1 MDCSLPGSSVYGIC
15 QARLLEWVAISF
27 SRGSSWPRDKTYA
40 SCIGRGIL
48 YHSATREALMY
59 LYISY
64 IFMLERG
71 KSFYS
76 CMRHWC
82 LVWYLGQSS
91 YLGNCSWET
100 LSVRFYAS
108 GRQISRLISSLK
120 FLSYCVRGAV
130 WCLLLLCVRH
140 QYFFMFSK
148 TLSASPSV
156 RFIKFLVTVGTLG
169 NTVSSHVNLQPLKGV
184 RGSQMGLEFSWD
196 IYHAYIEGSQTEA
209 NCVLC
214 EYKRNS
220 KFAWIFLTVLLLATA
235 FILLLCWPFCLHWS
249 LCECTGI
256 IVATRVVGR
265 IIETTPDL
273 I

>member
-76 CMRHWC
+76 RMRHWC

-184 RGSQMGLEFSWD
+184 RGSQMGQSFPETYIMHILKVHKQRRIVFFVSTREIQNSLEFFWLSSCWP
-196 IYHAYIEGSQTEA
+196 
-209 NCVLC
+209 
-214 EYKRNS
+214 
-220 KFAWIFLTVLLLATA
+220 LLSFFCYVDPFA
-235 FILLLCWPFCLHWS
+235 FIGACVS
-249 LCECTGI
+249 AQE
-256 IVATRVVGR
+256 
-265 IIETTPDL
+265 
-273 I
+273 